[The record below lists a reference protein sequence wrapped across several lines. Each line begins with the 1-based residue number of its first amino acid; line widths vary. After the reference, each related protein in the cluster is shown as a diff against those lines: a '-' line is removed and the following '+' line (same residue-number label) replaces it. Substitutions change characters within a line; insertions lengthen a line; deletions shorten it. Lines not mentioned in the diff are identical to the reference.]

1 MLPLLNAPAW
11 ASGPAAGNAHEGAP
25 AGGGA
30 DHHGPDFGT
39 IGIQAVNLLLFLVLL
54 FVFARR
60 PILDALGNRANQVRR
75 DLDESARLKDEAEA
89 RYRDIEQKLA
99 GLDHR
104 IEEMKAQAASEAKS
118 EAARIAERAEADAIR
133 IRDTA
138 ERTIREESQRAR
150 SEIRREVVVQATA
163 AAREIVRQNVGS
175 ADQAKLEAEFMASV
189 STKANGTGSG
199 A

>member
-1 MLPLLNAPAW
+1 MPSAEVARRARDVEVRLINTLAESSTPP
-11 ASGPAAGNAHEGAP
+11 PP
-25 AGGGA
+25 
-30 DHHGPDFGT
+30 GT

>member
-1 MLPLLNAPAW
+1 MLPVYGSPAQ
-11 ASGPAAGNAHEGAP
+11 ASDPGANAHEGAP
-25 AGGGA
+25 AGEAGGE
-30 DHHGPDFGT
+30 HHGPDYAT
-39 IGIQAVNLLLFLVLL
+39 IGVQFVNLGLFLVLL
-54 FVFARR
+54 VVFARR

-75 DLDESARLKDEAEA
+75 DLDESVRLKDEAVA
-89 RYRDIEQKLA
+89 RYREIEQKLA
-99 GLDHR
+99 GLDQR
-104 IEEMKAQAASEAKS
+104 IDDMKETAAAEARAES
-118 EAARIAERAEADAIR
+118 ARIAERAEADAVR

-189 STKANGTGSG
+189 ANGTPANRSD